1 MSFDKK
7 TFMKT
12 VTVIYD
18 TREQQ
23 NKHIIDKLGECGV
36 MTEKRKLD
44 FGDYSFMAEGRDFSL
59 SCAVERKANIDEIY
73 NNIMQDR
80 ARIEKEMSAASQ
92 LANGFTL
99 LLENVS
105 SWGALKSYQVPKWQM
120 DMSPQRKNK
129 DIGAN
134 VYATLKA
141 WSSASRY
148 GFSVEF
154 VEDPKDTAG
163 KMLEIFYYYWR
174 NYKELTQARR

>member
-59 SCAVERKANIDEIY
+59 SCAV
-73 NNIMQDR
+73 
-80 ARIEKEMSAASQ
+80 
-92 LANGFTL
+92 G
-99 LLENVS
+99 
-105 SWGALKSYQVPKWQM
+105 
-120 DMSPQRKNK
+120 
-129 DIGAN
+129 
-134 VYATLKA
+134 
-141 WSSASRY
+141 
-148 GFSVEF
+148 
-154 VEDPKDTAG
+154 
-163 KMLEIFYYYWR
+163 
-174 NYKELTQARR
+174 ARRMSTRYITTLCRTGHA